1 MKIPSF
7 LLLLCFGLLL
17 QGALGDDH
25 LFHFCSSDGTFTN
38 GSSYADNLCTLE
50 NSLNYTTPWLGF
62 GIGAVGVQDPAYG
75 LALCRGDVDVDDCR
89 TCVVKAITETRNLCP
104 NNKGAIIWYDYCLLK
119 YLDQDFF
126 GKIDDQNKFNL
137 FSGAVASNPNS
148 FNEKTKSF
156 LTQLS
161 QNASA
166 TGRYYATGL
175 SGVVDGST
183 RLYGLAQCTWDL
195 SSENCMQCLSEIISE
210 LPSCCNGK
218 LGARVF
224 YGSCYIRFETYNFL
238 LN

>member
-25 LFHFCSSDGTFTN
+25 LFHFCSSHGTFTN
-38 GSSYADNLCTLE
+38 GSTYADNLCTLE
-50 NSLNYTTPWLGF
+50 SSLNYTTPWLGF

-89 TCVVKAITETRNLCP
+89 TCIVKAITETRNLCL
-104 NNKGAIIWYDYCLLK
+104 NKKGAIIC
-119 YLDQDFF
+119 
-126 GKIDDQNKFNL
+126 
-137 FSGAVASNPNS
+137 GAAASNPNS
-148 FNEKTKSF
+148 FNEKAKSF

-161 QNASA
+161 QKASA
-166 TGRYYATGL
+166 IGRYYATGL
-175 SGVVDGST
+175 SGAVDGST

-195 SSENCMQCLSEIISE
+195 SSENCMKCLSEIISE

-238 LN
+238 LNQQ

>member
-1 MKIPSF
+1 MTISF
-7 LLLLCFGLLL
+7 IFVQVMELSPMV
-17 QGALGDDH
+17 ALM
-25 LFHFCSSDGTFTN
+25 LTTC
-38 GSSYADNLCTLE
+38 APLK

-75 LALCRGDVDVDDCR
+75 LALCRG
-89 TCVVKAITETRNLCP
+89 
-104 NNKGAIIWYDYCLLK
+104 AIIWYDYCLLK

-126 GKIDDQNKFNL
+126 GKIDDHNKFNL